1 MCGIAGWVNLYE
13 DLSTEKNILRDMSE
27 TLKNRGPDS
36 NGEWFSPHAMLV
48 HRRLAVVDPEGGLQP
63 MVRTVDNHSF
73 AVTYNGELY
82 NTDDLRTTLLSLG
95 HHFYTRS
102 DTEVLLVSYIQWGP
116 QCVEYLNGIYAF
128 AIWDEKEQRLFM
140 ARDRFGV
147 KPLFYCLKGKNLIFG
162 SEMKAL
168 LKHPLVEPVVK
179 TQGLSEIFTLCPART
194 PGHGIYEDVFEVKP
208 AHCLLFTHD
217 GAKESC
223 YWTLTSSTHEDS
235 PEETVEKVSWW
246 VKDAIRRQLVSDVPL
261 CTFLSGGLDS
271 SIITAVSAIAFKEEG
286 RILDTF
292 SIDYVDNEKYFKSS
306 LFQPNA
312 DAPYVQLMSK
322 AFNTHHHVYTFDTPE
337 LVDALKAAVLA
348 RDFPGMADVDSSLY
362 LFCREIKRTA
372 TVALSG
378 ECADEVFGGYPWF
391 HHKEFFDAPTFPWA
405 RQLDER
411 LKVLS
416 PDLIERIRPYDYVH
430 QRYEESLA
438 QVPRLPDEDATE
450 KRRREIFFLNI
461 TWFMSTLLDRK
472 DRMSMAH
479 GLEVRVP
486 FCDHRLV
493 QYVWNIPW
501 SLKMYEN
508 REKGLLRKAL
518 EDTLPYDILWRKK
531 SPYPKTHNPS
541 YTEAVKTW
549 VMDILND
556 SNASLL
562 PLVDKKALLKLMDQP
577 AQLGRPWFGQLMA
590 FPQLLAWLIQ
600 VELWLKEYHV
610 RIL

>member
-1 MCGIAGWVNLYE
+1 MCGIAGWVNLVE
-13 DLSTEKNILRDMSE
+13 DLSLERNILEDMSE
-27 TLKNRGPDS
+27 TLRNRGPDS
-36 NGEWFSPHAMLV
+36 SGEWFSPHAMLV

-63 MVRTVDNHSF
+63 MVRTLNGKSYVI
-73 AVTYNGELY
+73 TYNGELY
-82 NTDDLRTTLLSLG
+82 NTDELRSALLSLG
-95 HHFYTRS
+95 HHFHTRS
-102 DTEVLLVSYIQWGP
+102 DTEVLLVSYIEWGP

-128 AIWDEKEQRLFM
+128 AIWDEKEQCLFM

-147 KPLFYCLKGKNLIFG
+147 KPLFYSLNGQNLIFG

-168 LKHPLVEPVVK
+168 LKHPMVKPVVS
-179 TQGLSEIFTLCPART
+179 TQGLAEIFTLCPART
-194 PGHGIYEDVFEVKP
+194 PGHGIYEKVFEVKP
-208 AHCLLFTHD
+208 AHSIIFTGD
-217 GAKESC
+217 GIKESC
-223 YWTLTSSTHEDS
+223 YWTLSSAPHEDS
-235 PEETVEKVSWW
+235 PEETIEKVSWW
-246 VKDAIRRQLVSDVPL
+246 VKDAIKRQLVSDVPL

-271 SIITAVSAIAFKEEG
+271 SIISAVAAIAFKEEG

-292 SIDYVDNEKYFKSS
+292 SIDYVDNEKHFKSS

-312 DAPYVQLMSK
+312 DAPYVRLMSE
-322 AFNTHHHVYTFDTPE
+322 AFGTHHHVFTFDTPE
-337 LVDALKAAVLA
+337 LVEALKDAVLA

-362 LFCREIKRTA
+362 LFCREIKKFA

-391 HHKEFFDAPTFPWA
+391 HHREFFETPTFPWA
-405 RQLDER
+405 RLLDER

-416 PDLIERIRPYDYVH
+416 PDLSARINAHEYVR
-430 QRYEESLA
+430 QRYEETLK
-438 QVPRLPDEDATE
+438 QVPRLPGESALE
-450 KRRREIFFLNI
+450 ARRREIFYLNI

-486 FCDHRLV
+486 YCDHRLV

-501 SLKMYEN
+501 SLKMYDN

-518 EDTLPYDILWRKK
+518 EDTLPHEILWRKK

-541 YTEAVKTW
+541 YTQAVKER
-549 VMDILND
+549 MLDILSD
-556 SNASLL
+556 SNSRIL
-562 PLVDKKALLKLMDQP
+562 PLIDRKTLLELMDRP
-577 AQLGRPWFGQLMA
+577 AELGRPWFGQLMA

-600 VELWLKEYHV
+600 VETWLTEYKV
-610 RIL
+610 QIQ